1 MLDQILN
8 RFCIRLEEVFSD
20 SNKPARIDEW
30 FSYLAWDAASQ
41 LTFSQPLGF
50 LDSGTDIE
58 DTIKDTNQSF
68 RYFATIGQMPFLD
81 FWLDKNPFVRIG
93 PPAFAHAL
101 NFTREQLT
109 KRNMNKPHNAQD
121 FLQCFLET
129 KTAHPDVMDD
139 EQVLTNSFMNII
151 GAAHSTAISLK
162 AVMYYVHKNPRVLRK
177 LQYELDEAKL
187 ELPVSYTAAQQ
198 LPYLNAVI
206 KESLRMHP
214 GIGLVMER
222 VVPEGGLYLK
232 NGYAIPKGTI
242 VGMNP
247 WVVHRDKDVF
257 GPDAESFNP
266 ERWLQPDTEISS
278 MFQERMSRMNSATL
292 TFGAGKR
299 VCIGQDFSM
308 MEISKV
314 TATIL
319 SKYKFEFVDPAHE
332 WHIMGHWFMT
342 QVDISMTV
350 KRR

>member
-1 MLDQILN
+1 
-8 RFCIRLEEVFSD
+8 
-20 SNKPARIDEW
+20 
-30 FSYLAWDAASQ
+30 
-41 LTFSQPLGF
+41 
-50 LDSGTDIE
+50 
-58 DTIKDTNQSF
+58 
-68 RYFATIGQMPFLD
+68 MPFLD

-129 KTAHPDVMDD
+129 KTAHPD
-139 EQVLTNSFMNII
+139 II

-162 AVMYYVHKNPRVLRK
+162 AVTYYVHKNPRVLRK

-222 VVPEGGLYLK
+222 VVPEGGLHLN

-319 SKYKFEFVDPAHE
+319 LKYKV
-332 WHIMGHWFMT
+332 
-342 QVDISMTV
+342 
-350 KRR
+350 

>member
-1 MLDQILN
+1 
-8 RFCIRLEEVFSD
+8 
-20 SNKPARIDEW
+20 
-30 FSYLAWDAASQ
+30 
-41 LTFSQPLGF
+41 
-50 LDSGTDIE
+50 
-58 DTIKDTNQSF
+58 
-68 RYFATIGQMPFLD
+68 
-81 FWLDKNPFVRIG
+81 
-93 PPAFAHAL
+93 
-101 NFTREQLT
+101 
-109 KRNMNKPHNAQD
+109 
-121 FLQCFLET
+121 
-129 KTAHPDVMDD
+129 
-139 EQVLTNSFMNII
+139 
-151 GAAHSTAISLK
+151 
-162 AVMYYVHKNPRVLRK
+162 MYYVHKNPRVLRK

-222 VVPEGGLYLK
+222 VVPEEGLHLK

-299 VCIGQDFSM
+299 VCIGQDLSM

-319 SKYKFEFVDPAHE
+319 LKYKV
-332 WHIMGHWFMT
+332 
-342 QVDISMTV
+342 
-350 KRR
+350 